1 MVADAVL
8 IVALFYVERGMKATK
23 ELERIRAEKE
33 VQKNI
38 STKESVRA
46 QKAAVREEKKQNMR
60 QQKYNGNMK
69 KASHNIQQPNK
80 NKRN

>member
-23 ELERIRAEKE
+23 ELELLRAEKDH
-33 VQKNI
+33 QKNMT
-38 STKESVRA
+38 TKESARA
-46 QKAAVREEKKQNMR
+46 QKAAVREEQKKQSFKN
-60 QQKYNGNMK
+60 QNKHNGK
-69 KASHNIQQPNK
+69 KNHNIQQPNK

>member
-1 MVADAVL
+1 MAADAVL
-8 IVALFYVERGMKATK
+8 IVALFYVERGMKAAK
-23 ELERIRAEKE
+23 ELERLRAEKE

-38 STKESVRA
+38 TSKESVRA
-46 QKAAVREEKKQNMR
+46 QKAAVREEQKQNMR
-60 QQKYNGNMK
+60 QQKHNGNMK